1 MLSQSCPA
9 CATKGQFGKHAIYQK
24 YHFAQHI
31 DIQRVRCHPC
41 GTTHA
46 LIPSFSVPDTSLGMK
61 EAEGCLIARWNGASR
76 AVAARPLIEQ
86 GMEGRSGKRLE
97 KMLSTAVARGKAIWP
112 EAAELSLQPLAWIGA
127 VCGQADHPILDM
139 NRLAL
144 DHGVN
149 AICFCRS
156 SILFFGVGS
165 ASGGHSHKRV
175 SAAGEGG
182 AGRVPRISS
191 SPGGTP

>member
-1 MLSQSCPA
+1 VLSQTCPA
-9 CATKGQFGKHAIYQK
+9 CATKGRFGKHAVYQK
-24 YHFAQHI
+24 YHFAERI
-31 DIQRVRCHPC
+31 DIRRVRCHPC

-46 LIPSFSVPDTSLGMK
+46 LIPSFSVPATSLGMK
-61 EAEGCLIARWNGASR
+61 EAEGCLVARLNGASR

-86 GMEGRSGKRLE
+86 GMESRSGKRLE
-97 KMLSTAVARGKAIWP
+97 KMLGTAVVRGKAIWP

-127 VCGQADHPILDM
+127 VCGQADHPILGM

-156 SILFFGVGS
+156 SILFFGLGIVTKV
-165 ASGGHSHKRV
+165 ASLKPD
-175 SAAGEGG
+175 SAAGDEG
-182 AGRVPRISS
+182 ASIVAIISTLS
-191 SPGGTP
+191 GGTP

>member
-1 MLSQSCPA
+1 VLSQTCPA
-9 CATKGQFGKHAIYQK
+9 CATKGRFGKHAVYQK
-24 YHFAQHI
+24 YHFAERI
-31 DIQRVRCHPC
+31 DIRRVRCHPC

-61 EAEGCLIARWNGASR
+61 EAEGCLVARLNGASR

-86 GMEGRSGKRLE
+86 GMESRSGKRLE
-97 KMLSTAVARGKAIWP
+97 KMLGTAVARAKAIWP
-112 EAAELSLQPLAWIGA
+112 EAAEQSLQPLAWIHG
-127 VCGQADHPILDM
+127 VCGRADHPILDM

-149 AICFCRS
+149 AICFCRR
-156 SILFFGVGS
+156 SILFFGPGS
-165 ASGGHSHKRV
+165 AARVTSLKRV

-182 AGRVPRISS
+182 AGRVASIFTLS
-191 SPGGTP
+191 GGTP